1 MEPIRVLLVDDHPMV
16 RRGLRSLL
24 SAYTGIEVVGEAI
37 DGAMALEI
45 APQLSPDVIVLD
57 LLLPGANGI
66 DVASQLRKQL
76 PEAKIIILSA
86 HSEDQYVYDA
96 FRVGAHAYLLKTIS
110 DDMIVETVQQV
121 HQGQRLLAPE
131 LMSGVLRQFQ
141 VLATTRDALTYRLTA
156 EEVQIL
162 QLIASGETNE
172 DIGRILS
179 CSERTIKRRLEEI
192 MSKLGAKT
200 RAQAV
205 AEAIK
210 RGLI

>member
-1 MEPIRVLLVDDHPMV
+1 VEPIRVLLVDDHPMV